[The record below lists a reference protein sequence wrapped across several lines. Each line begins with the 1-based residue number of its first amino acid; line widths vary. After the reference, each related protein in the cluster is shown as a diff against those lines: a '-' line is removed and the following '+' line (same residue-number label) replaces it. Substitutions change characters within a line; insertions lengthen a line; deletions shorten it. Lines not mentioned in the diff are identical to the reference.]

1 VKNIKIIFLAVLL
14 SYSFTS
20 FANSEAE
27 VEAAKLM
34 KVMNMDKVMND
45 SMSNMVDIQIQQQP
59 TLAPFKSVMMKFFH
73 KHMSWESLEFEFI
86 YMYSQAFTAKE
97 LKELKELMAFYE
109 TPTGKKTIEIM
120 PQLMAQG
127 AQIGSARVQE
137 NMAELQAMIKEESER
152 LKHISEQH

>member
-1 VKNIKIIFLAVLL
+1 MKTIKITLLAVLL
-14 SYSFTS
+14 TCSFTS

-34 KVMNMDKVMND
+34 KVMDMDKVMND

-59 TLAPFKSVMMKFFH
+59 TLAPFKSVMMKFFQ

-86 YMYSQAFTAKE
+86 YIYSQAFTAQE
-97 LKELKELMAFYE
+97 LKELTAFYE
-109 TPTGKKTIEIM
+109 TPTGKKTIEKM

-127 AQIGSARVQE
+127 AQIGAARVQE
-137 NMAELQAMIKEESER
+137 NMPELQAMIKEEAER
-152 LKHISEQH
+152 LKQLSEQQN

>member
-1 VKNIKIIFLAVLL
+1 MKNIKIIFLAVLL

-59 TLAPFKSVMMKFFH
+59 TLAPFKSVMMKFFQ

-97 LKELKELMAFYE
+97 LKELTAFYE
-109 TPTGKKTIEIM
+109 TPTGKKTIEKM

-137 NMAELQAMIKEESER
+137 NMAELEAMIKEESER
-152 LKHISEQH
+152 LKHLSEQH

>member
-1 VKNIKIIFLAVLL
+1 MKTIKITLLAVLL
-14 SYSFTS
+14 TCPFTS

-34 KVMNMDKVMND
+34 KVMDMDKVMND

-59 TLAPFKSVMMKFFH
+59 TLAPFKSVMMKFFQ

-86 YMYSQAFTAKE
+86 YIYSQAFTAQE
-97 LKELKELMAFYE
+97 LTAFYE
-109 TPTGKKTIEIM
+109 TPTGKKTIEKM

-127 AQIGSARVQE
+127 AQIGAARVQE
-137 NMAELQAMIKEESER
+137 NMQELQAMIKEEAER
-152 LKHISEQH
+152 LKQLSEQQN

>member
-59 TLAPFKSVMMKFFH
+59 TLAPFKLVMMKFFQ

-86 YMYSQAFTAKE
+86 YIYSQAFTAKE
-97 LKELKELMAFYE
+97 LKELTAFYE
-109 TPTGKKTIEIM
+109 TPTGKKTIEKM

-127 AQIGSARVQE
+127 AQIGAARVQE

-152 LKHISEQH
+152 LKHLSEQH

>member
-1 VKNIKIIFLAVLL
+1 MKIIKITLLAVLL
-14 SYSFTS
+14 SFSIAS

-34 KVMNMDKVMND
+34 KVMDMDKVMND

-59 TLAPFKSVMMKFFH
+59 TLAPFKSVMMKFFK

-86 YMYSQAFTAKE
+86 YIYSQAFTAQE
-97 LKELKELMAFYE
+97 LRELTAFYE
-109 TPTGKKTIEIM
+109 TPTGKKTIEKM

-127 AQIGSARVQE
+127 AQIGAARVQE
-137 NMAELQAMIKEESER
+137 NMPELQAMIKEEAER
-152 LKHISEQH
+152 LKKLSEQGN

>member
-1 VKNIKIIFLAVLL
+1 MKNIKIIFLAVLL

-59 TLAPFKSVMMKFFH
+59 TLAPFKLVMMKFFQ

-86 YMYSQAFTAKE
+86 YIYSQAFTAKE
-97 LKELKELMAFYE
+97 LKELTAFYE
-109 TPTGKKTIEIM
+109 TPTGKKTIEKM

-127 AQIGSARVQE
+127 AQIGAARVQE

-152 LKHISEQH
+152 LKHLSEQH